1 MKGIVL
7 GYNEKNKSGHI
18 SINDDKRLSFSIE
31 NYLGDGNPSPGA
43 EVDFIIKN
51 DEAIDI
57 YPTLKNNAAINI
69 DNKNTIKNL
78 YYAYLVGAVIPFV
91 TIVALFF
98 SYSYKNQSN
107 KEEVLHS
114 EYQIKTFWL
123 WLLYSIVAIV
133 LLAQERYGAVLG
145 LPGIALLIY
154 AIIFYIKRN
163 IKGIMAIKNS
173 TNLDNNFMDM
183 PSLILKEFNRHK
195 KILPSKK
202 TKVRKKGGLIL
213 DYLIVAFV
221 VLLFIIAVN
230 S

>member
-154 AIIFYIKRN
+154 AFIFYIKRN

-202 TKVRKKGGLIL
+202 TKVRKKRGLIL

>member
-154 AIIFYIKRN
+154 AFIFYIKRN

-195 KILPSKK
+195 KNTSFKK
-202 TKVRKKGGLIL
+202 TKVSKTMGLIL